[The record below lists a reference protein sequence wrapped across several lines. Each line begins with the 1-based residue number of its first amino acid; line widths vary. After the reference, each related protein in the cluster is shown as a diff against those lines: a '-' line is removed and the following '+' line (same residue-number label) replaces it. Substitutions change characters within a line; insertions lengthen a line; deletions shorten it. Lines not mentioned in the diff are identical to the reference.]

1 MIKFTVFNLWVQN
14 LHSFSIYGVSSFNL
28 WVYFRKMKNKEIT
41 IEIMSIKK
49 CIIMMYRAFLDY
61 RSKKPSI
68 TLIKTA
74 SFNLWVQFTKIF
86 MTAQ

>member
-1 MIKFTVFNLWVQN
+1 
-14 LHSFSIYGVSSFNL
+14 
-28 WVYFRKMKNKEIT
+28 MKNKEIT

-49 CIIMMYRAFLDY
+49 CIIMMYRAFLDH